1 MINIICVFQT
11 KDLLLPKRLVSPVR
25 SGKRIKR
32 ESGGNPEQ
40 SRCCEASKSSGKG
53 SLPLMQKTHW
63 EGSGR
68 EVSQKTCQHYMLSVC
83 EDNAVNWF

>member
-1 MINIICVFQT
+1 MINIICVFKT

-40 SRCCEASKSSGKG
+40 SRCCEAS
-53 SLPLMQKTHW
+53 
-63 EGSGR
+63 
-68 EVSQKTCQHYMLSVC
+68 
-83 EDNAVNWF
+83 